1 MTLIKKLLIRN
12 YKDTDRP
19 EVRFRY
25 GIVAGVIGIVF
36 NLLLFGA
43 KIAVGLIGNSLTV
56 VADAVNN
63 LSDSGSSVVTLF
75 GFKLSSRP
83 ADKEHPFGH
92 ARYEYVSGLVVAFL
106 VLAIGVLLAKSS
118 VEKMITP
125 EVVNVTT
132 LTYVVLALS
141 IGIKV
146 FLALLNR
153 NFGKAI
159 DSAPLMASAED
170 ARNDILSTLTVLI
183 ATVVIDTTGVNLDAY
198 FGLAV
203 SVFIV
208 VSAVKLIRESI
219 DPILGTRPDPDQ
231 VRLIREK
238 LLSYPHVKGI
248 HDLMIHN
255 YGAANCFAV
264 VHVEIP
270 ADTDLMEAHDMIDD
284 IELDFKKNLGIH
296 LTIHYDPIV
305 TDDPELNAILQK
317 VSAVI
322 ASLDQNLTMHDFRLV
337 RGITHTNVLF
347 DVVVPFECKLTR
359 DDIVCSLDAAF
370 VGEETKYYFVIDI
383 DRKYEWL

>member
-12 YKDTDRP
+12 YKDTERP

-159 DSAPLMASAED
+159 DSAPLMASAAD

-238 LLSYPHVKGI
+238 LLSYPHVRGI

-370 VGEETKYYFVIDI
+370 VGEETKYYFAIDI
-383 DRKYEWL
+383 DRKYE

>member
-43 KIAVGLIGNSLTV
+43 KIAVGLIGNSLTI

-370 VGEETKYYFVIDI
+370 VGEETKYYFAIDI
-383 DRKYEWL
+383 DRKYE

>member
-43 KIAVGLIGNSLTV
+43 KIAVGLLGNSLTV

-63 LSDSGSSVVTLF
+63 LSDSGSSAVTLF

-125 EVVNVTT
+125 EVVSVTT

-159 DSAPLMASAED
+159 DSAPLMASAAD

-337 RGITHTNVLF
+337 RGITHTNILF

-383 DRKYEWL
+383 DRKYE

>member
-25 GIVAGVIGIVF
+25 GIVAGMIGIVF

-159 DSAPLMASAED
+159 DSAPLMASAAD

-238 LLSYPHVKGI
+238 LLSYPHVRGI

-370 VGEETKYYFVIDI
+370 VGEETKYYFAIDI
-383 DRKYEWL
+383 DRKYE

>member
-159 DSAPLMASAED
+159 DSAPLMASAAD

-238 LLSYPHVKGI
+238 LLSYPHVRGI

-370 VGEETKYYFVIDI
+370 VGEETKYYFAIDI
-383 DRKYEWL
+383 DRKYE

>member
-43 KIAVGLIGNSLTV
+43 KIAVGLLGNSLTV

>member
-370 VGEETKYYFVIDI
+370 VGEETKYYFAIDI
-383 DRKYEWL
+383 DRKYE